1 MVKGN
6 LMADPRNVILQRN
19 NVYLS
24 QKLNQVLKLEEIK
37 WSQKARQTWTQLGDK
52 NNRYFQT
59 LALDRRRKHKIWKKR
74 DSEGIWYDDQM
85 EISKVFINDFSKRFT
100 YENPRINHEL
110 FDTFSPCISEE
121 ENRELK
127 KSQKKKFLQL
137 FCKSIV

>member
-1 MVKGN
+1 MV
-6 LMADPRNVILQRN
+6 DPRNIILQRN

-52 NNRYFQT
+52 NNSYFQT
-59 LALDRRRKHKIWKKR
+59 LALNRRRKHKIWKIR
-74 DSEGIWYDDQM
+74 DSKGIWYDDQM
-85 EISKVFINDFSKRFT
+85 EISKVFTNDFSKRFT

>member
-24 QKLNQVLKLEEIK
+24 QKLNQVLKLEDIK

-52 NNRYFQT
+52 NNSYFQT
-59 LALDRRRKHKIWKKR
+59 LTLNRRSKNKIWKIR

-110 FDTFSPCISEE
+110 FDTFSSCISEE

-127 KSQKKKFLQL
+127 KSQKKKFVQL